1 MAVTSNTGDDDAELK
16 MNSGFPAFKIPRN
29 LRAKRVEK
37 TVRYK
42 KK

>member
-1 MAVTSNTGDDDAELK
+1 MAVTSNTSDDEAELK
-16 MNSGFPAFKIPRN
+16 MNSGFPAFKIPKN
-29 LRAKRVEK
+29 LRAKKVEQ